1 MLNEDCISWKWWK
14 VHEPYMPNKRSRLVA
29 IIDDELDIT
38 VLFREALRE
47 IGGIS
52 IFTFTDPIMALEH
65 FKINRKDYRL
75 IVSDLRMPGINGIE
89 LLKRIKEL
97 NPLIRTV
104 LMTAF
109 EFDDEVFQKNVEK
122 QIINGFLKKPILL
135 RDLVKEVDNQL
146 HIHQLQEHKTRLQ

>member
-1 MLNEDCISWKWWK
+1 MLNKSSK
-14 VHEPYMPNKRSRLVA
+14 LVA

-38 VLFREALRE
+38 VLFRDAIRG
-47 IGGIS
+47 IRGIS

-97 NPLIRTV
+97 NPLVRTV

-109 EFDDEVFQKNVEK
+109 EFNDKLFQQYAEK
-122 QIINGFLKKPILL
+122 QIINGFLQKPILL
-135 RDLVKEVDNQL
+135 KDLVKEVDNQL
-146 HIHQLQEHKTRLQ
+146 HIYQLQEHKTRV

>member
-1 MLNEDCISWKWWK
+1 MVMVEGLSTLS
-14 VHEPYMPNKRSRLVA
+14 NKSSKLVA

-38 VLFREALRE
+38 VLFRDAIRG
-47 IGGIS
+47 IRGIS
-52 IFTFTDPIMALEH
+52 IFTFTNPIMALEH

-97 NPLIRTV
+97 NPLVRTV

-109 EFDDEVFQKNVEK
+109 EFDDELFQLYAEK
-122 QIINGFLKKPILL
+122 QIINGFLQKPIMLK
-135 RDLVKEVDNQL
+135 DLVKEVDNQL
-146 HIHQLQEHKTRLQ
+146 HIYKLQEHKTRVQ

>member
-1 MLNEDCISWKWWK
+1 VLNKSSK
-14 VHEPYMPNKRSRLVA
+14 LVA

-38 VLFREALRE
+38 VLFRDAIRG
-47 IGGIS
+47 IRGIS
-52 IFTFTDPIMALEH
+52 IFAFTNPILALEH

-97 NPLIRTV
+97 NPLVRTV

-109 EFDDEVFQKNVEK
+109 EFNDELFQQYAEK
-122 QIINGFLKKPILL
+122 QIINGFLQKPILL
-135 RDLVKEVDNQL
+135 KDLVKEVDNQL
-146 HIHQLQEHKTRLQ
+146 HIYQLQGQKTRVQ

>member
-1 MLNEDCISWKWWK
+1 M
-14 VHEPYMPNKRSRLVA
+14 NKSSKLVA

-38 VLFREALRE
+38 VLFRDAIRG
-47 IGGIS
+47 IRGIS

-97 NPLIRTV
+97 NPLVRTV

-109 EFDDEVFQKNVEK
+109 EFNDELFQQYAEK
-122 QIINGFLKKPILL
+122 QIINGFLQKPILL
-135 RDLVKEVDNQL
+135 KDLVKEVDNQL
-146 HIHQLQEHKTRLQ
+146 HIYQLQGQKTRVQ

>member
-1 MLNEDCISWKWWK
+1 MS
-14 VHEPYMPNKRSRLVA
+14 NKSNKLVA

-38 VLFREALRE
+38 VLFRDAIRG
-47 IGGIS
+47 IRGIS
-52 IFTFTDPIMALEH
+52 IFTFTNPIMALEH

-97 NPLIRTV
+97 NPLVRTI

-109 EFDDEVFQKNVEK
+109 EFNDELFQQYAEK
-122 QIINGFLKKPILL
+122 QIINGFLQKPILL
-135 RDLVKEVDNQL
+135 KDLVKEVDNQL
-146 HIHQLQEHKTRLQ
+146 HIYQLQGQKTRVQ

>member
-1 MLNEDCISWKWWK
+1 MS
-14 VHEPYMPNKRSRLVA
+14 NKSNKLVA

-38 VLFREALRE
+38 MLFRDAIRE
-47 IGGIS
+47 TRGIS

-97 NPLIRTV
+97 NPLVRTV

-109 EFDDEVFQKNVEK
+109 EFDDELFQQYAEK
-122 QIINGFLKKPILL
+122 QIINGFLQKPILL
-135 RDLVKEVDNQL
+135 KDLVKEVDNQL
-146 HIHQLQEHKTRLQ
+146 HIYQLQGQKTRVQ

>member
-1 MLNEDCISWKWWK
+1 VLNKSSK
-14 VHEPYMPNKRSRLVA
+14 LVA

-38 VLFREALRE
+38 VLFRDAIRE
-47 IGGIS
+47 IRGIS

-97 NPLIRTV
+97 NPLVRTV

-109 EFDDEVFQKNVEK
+109 EFNDKLFQQYAEK
-122 QIINGFLKKPILL
+122 QIINGFLQKPILL
-135 RDLVKEVDNQL
+135 KDLVKEVDNQL
-146 HIHQLQEHKTRLQ
+146 HIYQLQEHKTRVQ

>member
-1 MLNEDCISWKWWK
+1 VLNKSSK
-14 VHEPYMPNKRSRLVA
+14 LVA

-38 VLFREALRE
+38 VLFRDAIRG
-47 IGGIS
+47 IRGIS
-52 IFTFTDPIMALEH
+52 IFTFTNPIMALEH

-97 NPLIRTV
+97 NPLVRTI

-109 EFDDEVFQKNVEK
+109 EFNDELFQQYAEK
-122 QIINGFLKKPILL
+122 QIINGFLQKPILL
-135 RDLVKEVDNQL
+135 KDLVKEVDNQL
-146 HIHQLQEHKTRLQ
+146 HIYQSQEHKTRVQ

>member
-1 MLNEDCISWKWWK
+1 MLNKSSK
-14 VHEPYMPNKRSRLVA
+14 LVA

-38 VLFREALRE
+38 VIFRDAIRG
-47 IGGIS
+47 IRGIS

-97 NPLIRTV
+97 NPLVRTV

-109 EFDDEVFQKNVEK
+109 EFNDKLFQQYAEK
-122 QIINGFLKKPILL
+122 QIINGFLQKPILL
-135 RDLVKEVDNQL
+135 KDLVKEVDNQL
-146 HIHQLQEHKTRLQ
+146 HIYQLQEHKTRVQ